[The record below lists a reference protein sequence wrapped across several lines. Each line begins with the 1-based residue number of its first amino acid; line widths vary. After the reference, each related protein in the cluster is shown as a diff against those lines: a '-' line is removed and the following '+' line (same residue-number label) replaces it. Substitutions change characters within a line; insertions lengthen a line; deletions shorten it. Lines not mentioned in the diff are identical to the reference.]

1 MSLHHRLTAILGFG
15 QLLTWALTYY
25 IPAVT
30 TGPVAAGL
38 EVAPGAV
45 LAGFSV
51 ALLATGFASPVTCR
65 WIDRWGGRPVMLAG
79 VFVQA
84 AGLLVMAGAGGLLQW
99 YAGWAVT
106 GCGMACGLYDAAFAT
121 AGRALGAEARPTVT
135 AITLIGGFAS
145 TLGWPLGAALIPV
158 LGWRAMLVLYAGL
171 LVVLVAPLY
180 LCLPRL
186 AARDPAAKA
195 SEGGAAPEGWT
206 GERWPFLCMAA
217 FFTVRG
223 AISTVITVS
232 APTLLQGVGLSAGAA
247 IGLSTLIGPS
257 QVAMRLLQVALGR
270 RVGPLAISWIG
281 ALVLPVVTVPLVVA
295 GLGAGTGLTAA
306 ATLFV
311 VGYGLSN
318 GILTIAR
325 GTLPLFLFG
334 PEGYATRI
342 GALALPVI
350 LAQAAAPVISGPAV
364 SGWPAGW
371 VFAALA
377 GWSAVAALFL
387 LPLRAPRARP

>member
-25 IPAVT
+25 VPAVT

-38 EVAPGAV
+38 GVAPGAV

-65 WIDRWGGRPVMLAG
+65 WIDRWGGRPVLLAG

-106 GCGMACGLYDAAFAT
+106 GCGMACGLYDAAFAA

-135 AITLIGGFAS
+135 GITLVGGFAS
-145 TLGWPLGAALIPV
+145 SLGWPLGAAVLPW
-158 LGWRAMLVLYAGL
+158 LGWRGMLVLYAGL
-171 LVVLVAPLY
+171 LVVLVGPLY
-180 LCLPRL
+180 TLLPRL
-186 AARDPAAKA
+186 PARAPAA
-195 SEGGAAPEGWT
+195 AADLPMADVPGPT
-206 GERWPFLCMAA
+206 ERRLFLCMAA

-223 AISTVITVS
+223 AIGTVVTVS

-257 QVAMRLLQVALGR
+257 QVAMRLVQVALGR
-270 RVGPLAISWIG
+270 RVSPLAIAWIG
-281 ALVLPVVTVPLVVA
+281 AVVLPVVTVPLAVA
-295 GLGAGTGLTAA
+295 GFVGGTGLVAA

-325 GTLPLFLFG
+325 GILPLFLFG

-350 LAQAAAPVISGPAV
+350 LAQAAAPVVSGPAV
-364 SGWPAGW
+364 SGWPAWW

-387 LPLRAPRARP
+387 LPLHGPAARP